1 MNSKNVG
8 NGFTLIELLFVLI
21 LLGIITGVSLPIYFN
36 ASDTARENAA
46 QAAAITAAQACAAS
60 LVTNNTFILPNNVT
74 GTCSNSATF
83 TSDATAFG
91 INTPAIA
98 EVNETGVTLI
108 QKAIK

>member
-1 MNSKNVG
+1 MKSKNIAH
-8 NGFTLIELLFVLI
+8 GFTLIELLLVLI
-21 LLGIITGVSLPIYFN
+21 LLGIITGVALPDYFN

-46 QAAAITAAQACAAS
+46 QAAVITAGQACAAS
-60 LVTNNTFILPNNVT
+60 LVTNNTFILPNNVA

-83 TSDATAFG
+83 TSDTTAFG
-91 INTPAIA
+91 ITTPAIA